1 MKNIL
6 VNRIFFY
13 AALYI
18 SRSTAKATA
27 HATAATHSKFFSLY
41 AIKSAAS
48 VPAIAEGSCETDVKT
63 AGNVIAPNTL
73 YGT

>member
-13 AALYI
+13 AALYN
-18 SRSTAKATA
+18 RSTAKATA
-27 HATAATHSKFFSLY
+27 HATAATHSKLFSLY
-41 AIKSAAS
+41 AIKIAAS